1 MCLVEVII
9 RTDVFVARSG
19 FSDSAKDQV
28 EQNVLLADTCIPSTC
43 FLDLANH
50 MCSCGFSF

>member
-9 RTDVFVARSG
+9 RIDVFVARSG
-19 FSDSAKDQV
+19 FSDAAKDQV
-28 EQNVLLADTCIPSTC
+28 QQNVLLVDTCIPSTC

-50 MCSCGFSF
+50 MCSCEYT